1 MVSISASSCISSKC
15 VSRLLLPA
23 VCSSIFGFFF
33 FYYFGLNV
41 FFASC
46 KEPPKV
52 PMSCVCLL
60 CTLFRPFM
68 KPPSTI
74 PPVKRST
81 QTERCGYT
89 RAAKTNACSKTFF
102 VLRIVHRKLIRIDK
116 SRTVRGLK
124 LGRKMTTYSAHVPG
138 LHPSSDQKVLTLKRN
153 NGTFISPPCR

>member
-46 KEPPKV
+46 KEPSKV

-81 QTERCGYT
+81 QTQRCGYT

-102 VLRIVHRKLIRIDK
+102 VLRIVHRKYPNRQISYEER
-116 SRTVRGLK
+116 K